1 MDPWRNDTVPCFV
14 VDQRLVCTYVR
25 VFGLASDSTPRLEVS
40 LMHHAV
46 GPLYSLSENLLVWLV
61 ASL

>member
-1 MDPWRNDTVPCFV
+1 MDPWRNGRGPCFL
-14 VDQRLVCTYVR
+14 VDQRLVCTYVCS
-25 VFGLASDSTPRLEVS
+25 VGLASGSTPRLEVS

-46 GPLYSLSENLLVWLV
+46 APPYSLSENLLVWLV